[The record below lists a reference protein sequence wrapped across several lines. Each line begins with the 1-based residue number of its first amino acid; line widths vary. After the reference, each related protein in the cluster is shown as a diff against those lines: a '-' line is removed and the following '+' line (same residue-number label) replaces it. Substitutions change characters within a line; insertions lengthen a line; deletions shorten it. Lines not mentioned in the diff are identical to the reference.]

1 MEMEQWWRRN
11 KNVMEGDMVRGGYT
25 KDQIEDITGGIP
37 LFLDSCL
44 LKDEK
49 GDKGQLFM
57 SLDTAFLTETYG
69 QAWMY
74 EEKIR
79 SKFKNN
85 MANLNLYVT
94 LVFRFIPTMSLIAS
108 VTTNI

>member
-11 KNVMEGDMVRGGYT
+11 KNVMEGDTVRGGYT
-25 KDQIEDITGGIP
+25 KDRIEDITGGIP
-37 LFLDSCL
+37 LFLDNSL

-49 GDKGQLFM
+49 GRLFM

-69 QAWMY
+69 QAWIY

-79 SKFKNN
+79 SEFKNN

-94 LVFRFIPTMSLIAS
+94 LIFRFIPTMSLIAS